1 MGILLGLV
9 AALLYG
15 GSDFA
20 GGLASRRLGPVR
32 IAVAGSAVATAAAW
46 AVLVMAGSP
55 GPSVRAIGWG
65 LASGLAGGTG
75 TLVLYRGLA
84 RGQMSVVGPVSA
96 VGAAVFPVMAGVALG
111 ERPGLLAVAGVLAAL
126 PAIVLVA
133 ASGPVRARPGGGL
146 LGGLLGGGV
155 LEGLGAGLAFGI
167 LFIGLAQAGRNAG
180 LWPVASEQTG
190 ALLPVL
196 LVAVKTRVPLRI
208 PVRSAGLPVLAGAS
222 GMAATLAYFYATHF
236 SMLAVAAVIVS
247 LYPGATVLLARVVLH
262 ERFSL
267 AQRAGLGLCAL
278 AVAAIA
284 LS

>member
-1 MGILLGLV
+1 MGILLGLA

-15 GSDFA
+15 GSDF
-20 GGLASRRLGPVR
+20 GGGVASRRFGPVR
-32 IAVAGSAVATAAAW
+32 VTVVGSAVATVLAW
-46 AVLVMAGSP
+46 AVLILAGGP
-55 GPSVRAIGWG
+55 GPSARAIAWG

-96 VGAAVFPVMAGVALG
+96 VGAAVVPVVAGIALG
-111 ERPGLLAVAGVLAAL
+111 ERPSLLAVAGVLVAL

-133 ASGPVRARPGGGL
+133 ASGSVRGRLGAGL
-146 LGGLLGGGV
+146 LDGLV
-155 LEGLGAGLAFGI
+155 AGLAFGI
-167 LFIGLAQAGRNAG
+167 LFVGLAQAGRNAG
-180 LWPVASEQTG
+180 LWPVAAEQTG
-190 ALLPVL
+190 SLLPVL
-196 LVAVKTRVPLRI
+196 AVAVKSRAPLRI
-208 PVRSAGLPVLAGAS
+208 PVRAAGLPVLAGAS

-236 SMLAVAAVIVS
+236 SMLAIAAVLVS
-247 LYPGATVLLARVVLH
+247 LYPGATVLLARTLLH

-284 LS
+284 LN